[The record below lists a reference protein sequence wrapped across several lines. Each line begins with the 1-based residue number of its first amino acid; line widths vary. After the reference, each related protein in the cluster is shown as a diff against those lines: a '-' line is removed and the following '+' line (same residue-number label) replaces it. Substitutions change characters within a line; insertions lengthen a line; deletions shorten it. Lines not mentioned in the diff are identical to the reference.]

1 MTSTSESCMEDVI
14 SEIRA
19 MVNQLL
25 KEREQLRSDLERT
38 SQKLALTQEALAGYE
53 AKITALE
60 EANKTI
66 KIAKSLTGAEESTEA
81 KLKINALV
89 REIDK
94 CIALL
99 NK

>member
-1 MTSTSESCMEDVI
+1 
-14 SEIRA
+14 

-38 SQKLALTQEALAGYE
+38 SQKLVQTQDALSGYE

>member
-1 MTSTSESCMEDVI
+1 MEDVI
-14 SEIRA
+14 SEIRG

-25 KEREQLRSDLERT
+25 KEREQLRSNLDRT
-38 SQKLALTQEALAGYE
+38 SQQLTRSQEALADYE

-66 KIAKSLTGAEESTEA
+66 KIAKSLTGAEDSTEA